1 MQQALDISSNT
12 KLFTSYFQNN
22 IIVQK
27 YFHMDGNSIF
37 IAFQWSARG
46 KGKIFEKNNVYM
58 YVCVLLLPWKSIPVH
73 LYRVTFTMQFK
84 TWCFLANYT
93 RPLPSALMRHQ
104 LPGQFVF
111 SCFSLTI
118 WRTSHRLRVIIKVI
132 CFSSNFFFS
141 WNMKMEIDLL
151 QRIFLK
157 IQILRFEE
165 MWNFNGSGK
174 EIRDSGILFFKKFN
188 LLYFELAY
196 LKNIY
201 SQYNY

>member
-58 YVCVLLLPWKSIPVH
+58 CVCVTFALKVDTCTLIPSYFYDAIQDLVLSCKLYSTTSFCFDAPPASGSVRFLLLLLNDLEDFPQAACDHQSN
-73 LYRVTFTMQFK
+73 L
-84 TWCFLANYT
+84 FLE
-93 RPLPSALMRHQ
+93 Q
-104 LPGQFVF
+104 
-111 SCFSLTI
+111 
-118 WRTSHRLRVIIKVI
+118 
-132 CFSSNFFFS
+132 FFFS

>member
-1 MQQALDISSNT
+1 
-12 KLFTSYFQNN
+12 
-22 IIVQK
+22 
-27 YFHMDGNSIF
+27 
-37 IAFQWSARG
+37 
-46 KGKIFEKNNVYM
+46 
-58 YVCVLLLPWKSIPVH
+58 
-73 LYRVTFTMQFK
+73 
-84 TWCFLANYT
+84 
-93 RPLPSALMRHQ
+93 
-104 LPGQFVF
+104 
-111 SCFSLTI
+111 
-118 WRTSHRLRVIIKVI
+118 
-132 CFSSNFFFS
+132 
-141 WNMKMEIDLL
+141 MKMEIDLL